1 MVYLYILT
9 AIIAAASTIHFAR
22 EARLYHQL
30 GSVEAVA
37 RESIDKAVEFRS
49 YATSN
54 MNELEDEMLKILDR
68 VEKLEKGIMPDY
80 NETRR
85 AASAVNDFNAGIANI
100 LNYNQLD
107 EMRKARDGKE
117 A

>member
-9 AIIAAASTIHFAR
+9 AIIAAASAIHFAR
-22 EARLYHQL
+22 EARLYRQL

-37 RESIDKAVEFRS
+37 RESIDKAVEFRI

-54 MNELEDEMLKILDR
+54 MNELEDETRQLLDR
-68 VEKLEKGIMPDY
+68 VEKLEKGIVPDY
-80 NETRR
+80 NEALR

>member
-9 AIIAAASTIHFAR
+9 AIIAAASAIHFAR
-22 EARLYHQL
+22 EARLYRQL

-54 MNELEDEMLKILDR
+54 MNELEDEMRQILDR

-80 NETRR
+80 NEALR